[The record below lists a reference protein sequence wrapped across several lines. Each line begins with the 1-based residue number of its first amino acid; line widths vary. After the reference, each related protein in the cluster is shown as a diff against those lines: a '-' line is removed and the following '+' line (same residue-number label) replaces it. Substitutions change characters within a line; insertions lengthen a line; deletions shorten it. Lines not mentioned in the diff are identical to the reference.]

1 MYIVI
6 KYMGIIHDA
15 EKRFKRYLYLEH
27 PFDKHER
34 YFLLDV

>member
-6 KYMGIIHDA
+6 KYMGIMHGA
-15 EKRFKRYLYLEH
+15 GEKFKRYLHLGH